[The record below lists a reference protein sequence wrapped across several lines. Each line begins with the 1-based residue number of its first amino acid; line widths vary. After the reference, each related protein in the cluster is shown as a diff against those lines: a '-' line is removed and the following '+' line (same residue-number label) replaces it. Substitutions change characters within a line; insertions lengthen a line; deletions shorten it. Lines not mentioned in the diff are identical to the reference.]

1 MTEEYKPSLK
11 SWFDPSPEEM
21 TANRRLFYSFK
32 GRVDRQTYWSFAMA
46 PGLIFLTL
54 AALFD
59 LPTRM
64 TGFGFTVFTLLIAW
78 VAVAVGVK
86 RCHDR
91 GRSGWFLLVLLI
103 PVVGAMWVLVEL
115 GFLPAKG
122 DGNPDTSQRL
132 SAGPQPTELADANPP
147 PRL

>member
-1 MTEEYKPSLK
+1 MTEQYKPSLK

-21 TANRRLFYSFK
+21 TANRRLFLSFK
-32 GRVDRQTYWSFAMA
+32 GRVGRQTYWSFAMA

-64 TGFGFTVFTLLIAW
+64 TGFGFTVFTLLIAA

-122 DGNPDTSQRL
+122 DGNPYTSERPG
-132 SAGPQPTELADANPP
+132 AGPQPTELADANPP

>member
-1 MTEEYKPSLK
+1 MTEQYKPSLK
-11 SWFDPSPEEM
+11 SWFNPSPGEM
-21 TANRRLFYSFK
+21 AANRRLFLSFK
-32 GRVDRQTYWSFAMA
+32 GRVGRQTYWSFAVA

-54 AALFD
+54 AVLFD

-64 TGFGFTVFTLLIAW
+64 TGFGFTVFGLLIAW
-78 VAVAVGVK
+78 VAVAIGVK

-91 GRSGWFLLVLLI
+91 GRSGWFMLALLI
-103 PVVGAMWVLVEL
+103 PVVGAIWVLVEL
-115 GFLPAKG
+115 GFLAAKE
-122 DGNPDTSQRL
+122 DGHPYTSERL